1 MRLVDVQNQH
11 QKLRI
16 ILSMYV
22 RINNQSICDCFQFSH
37 VVWRQKAGCKIVAI
51 FKDYLLELRDIG
63 SIDDKRLTTRK
74 HEYKLIYKIILKKN
88 CIDKITCLISS
99 GL

>member
-1 MRLVDVQNQH
+1 MKVSQMRLVDVQNQH

-22 RINNQSICDCFQFSH
+22 RINNQSICDCFHTWF
-37 VVWRQKAGCKIVAI
+37 RGKKAGCKIVAN

-74 HEYKLIYKIILKKN
+74 HEYKLIYKIN
-88 CIDKITCLISS
+88 
-99 GL
+99 